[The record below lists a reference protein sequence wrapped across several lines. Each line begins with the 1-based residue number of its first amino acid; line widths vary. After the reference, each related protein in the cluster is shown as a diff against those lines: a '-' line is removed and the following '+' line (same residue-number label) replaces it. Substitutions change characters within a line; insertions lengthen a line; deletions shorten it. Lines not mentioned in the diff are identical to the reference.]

1 MSQVLLAYEANQA
14 RFEPLQLDT
23 NNRLMCNV
31 DPPIEVSLDYQN
43 DSVLC
48 HQQGTWAV
56 NSTIQNFPAT
66 QAVSGTVGV
75 NNFPATQAVSGT
87 VSRGIT
93 KSQGTLA
100 SALSVSGST
109 NSTAVDVSAMREC
122 VIVFK
127 GDTGAATNTN
137 SSAIKVQCSFDNT
150 NWNDM
155 TDRLYPSQV
164 VGQTNTREGSVHL
177 QLGGIKYVRLN
188 MVDTETVNAT
198 LFGSD

>member
-66 QAVSGTVGV
+66 QAVSGTV
-75 NNFPATQAVSGT
+75 
-87 VSRGIT
+87 SRGIT

-127 GDTGAATNTN
+127 GDTNPATNTN

-155 TDRLYPSQV
+155 TDKLYPSQV